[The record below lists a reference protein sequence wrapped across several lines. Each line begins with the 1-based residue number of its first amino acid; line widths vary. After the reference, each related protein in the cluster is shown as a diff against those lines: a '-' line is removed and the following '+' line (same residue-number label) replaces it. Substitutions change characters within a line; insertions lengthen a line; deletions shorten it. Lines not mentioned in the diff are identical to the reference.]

1 MWSDKF
7 LKNQYD
13 EEALIG
19 WNGSSI
25 IDQSVKQVQTQPL
38 YWSKCELKCHLAP
51 TIKAWGMGKDAKK
64 KSKNQYDEETLIG
77 WKIKLINFI

>member
-1 MWSDKF
+1 MAQMLLTKVSSKC
-7 LKNQYD
+7 KHNQ
-13 EEALIG
+13 
-19 WNGSSI
+19 
-25 IDQSVKQVQTQPL
+25 PP

-77 WKIKLINFI
+77 